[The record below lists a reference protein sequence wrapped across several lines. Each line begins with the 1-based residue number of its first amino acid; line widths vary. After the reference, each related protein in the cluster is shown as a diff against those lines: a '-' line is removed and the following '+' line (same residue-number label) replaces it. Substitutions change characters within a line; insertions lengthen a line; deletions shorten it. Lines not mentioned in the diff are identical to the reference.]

1 MPHCCMYLG
10 ICMTTHDTENRVSA
24 AMHENHVHS
33 TLVKQEICDTF
44 ENTVTYYIGVYITI
58 VAAICMPLSLEP

>member
-1 MPHCCMYLG
+1 MYLG

-33 TLVKQEICDTF
+33 TLAKQEFKKDVIL
-44 ENTVTYYIGVYITI
+44 NTVTYYIGVYITT
-58 VAAICMPLSLEP
+58 